1 MTGSAK
7 VENRVTR
14 KIMDLRNLSIKE
26 IQVALQSDN
35 TKHMLFQFIS
45 WPIIMERFQNLSP
58 GIAGKVL
65 SD

>member
-26 IQVALQSDN
+26 IQVAFQYDN
-35 TKHMLFQFIS
+35 TKHRLFQFIS
-45 WPIIMERFQNLSP
+45 WPNIIERFQNLSP
-58 GIAGKVL
+58 GIAGKAL